1 MAGATGRVQ
10 TRRDLSA
17 AALALFADRGYEAT
31 TVDQIAVAAGVA
43 RRTFFRYFP
52 TKEDAVFPDHD
63 STVTR
68 VQSVLDAAS
77 PTGDPIDVVCEGVR
91 EVLRM
96 YATDPT
102 VAVARY
108 RLLREVPAL
117 REREIAVVSR
127 YQRLFTKF
135 LLSNWAAESSLP
147 DAALYAE
154 VSAAAVVAAHN
165 HVLRQWLRADA
176 RGDVFDQLDRALDS
190 VRHRFT
196 EIVVRRRKRVL
207 VTVTEVGTD
216 NEEIISAVRDALRL
230 PVIRPPIQAM
240 VGRAGRSG
248 CPEPSSFS
256 SA

>member
-1 MAGATGRVQ
+1 M
-10 TRRDLSA
+10 
-17 AALALFADRGYEAT
+17 ALFADRGYEAT

-68 VQSVLDAAS
+68 VQSVLDAAVPS
-77 PTGDPIDVVCEGVR
+77 DDPIDVVCQGIR

-96 YATDPT
+96 YASDPT

-135 LLSNWAAESSLP
+135 LLANWAAASPLP

-165 HVLRQWLRADA
+165 HVLRQWLRSDA
-176 RGDVFDQLDRALDS
+176 RGDVFEQLDQALDS

-196 EIVVRRRKRVL
+196 ETVVPQRKRVL
-207 VTVTEVGTD
+207 VTVTDVGTD
-216 NEEIISAVRDALRL
+216 SEEIVAAVRDALRL
-230 PVIRPPIQAM
+230 LVIRLRTECGGAHTSRH
-240 VGRAGRSG
+240 V
-248 CPEPSSFS
+248 
-256 SA
+256 